1 MEGLNYAEFMSQ
13 CFTAEQMGNSSTE
26 TKSDK
31 LKNSYTTYL
40 MGKNLVKKFE
50 EKKCFISYLD
60 LNKTVC

>member
-1 MEGLNYAEFMSQ
+1 MSQ